1 MKLRKYKE
9 EDAKYILSWINNER
23 EFRMWSADRY
33 DKYPITENDIN
44 TNYKE
49 CSRLEKFL
57 PMTLL
62 DDNNNIIGHLI
73 LRNPREDI
81 SIIRLGF
88 IIVDARIRGKGYGKL
103 LIQTAIEYAKNKLNA
118 KEINLGVFTNNTNAY
133 NCYKSCGFKEIKI
146 EKNSLK
152 FKNESWDCAEMIL
165 GR

>member
-73 LRNPREDI
+73 LRNPRGDI

-103 LIQTAIEYAKNKLNA
+103 LMQTAIEYAKNKLNA

-133 NCYKSCGFKEIKI
+133 N
-146 EKNSLK
+146 L
-152 FKNESWDCAEMIL
+152 L
-165 GR
+165 